1 MTSITNNMSLP
12 QLTKMA
18 SYDNWSIQMKALMG
32 SQDFWEVVQQG
43 FEEPESTTG
52 YSATQNR
59 VLKET

>member
-1 MTSITNNMSLP
+1 MSLP